1 MILCTVK
8 TKTPKSYVDEAGP
21 LADLRVQ
28 FFKLMVLEQ
37 PAEVIWL

>member
-8 TKTPKSYVDEAGP
+8 IKTPKLYVDEAGP

-28 FFKLMVLEQ
+28 SCKLMVLEQ
-37 PAEVIWL
+37 PAEVI